1 MCLST
6 YTKRVLSFFLV
17 LGARYNKVQT
27 IIRYGLFHLKLN
39 FFFNYCS
46 LMNLLFID
54 LIAMLMSHKPCNRRQ
69 TKKYKKTQNKA
80 NADANVG

>member
-6 YTKRVLSFFLV
+6 YTKQALSVFLV
-17 LGARYNKVQT
+17 LRGKYNKVQT
-27 IIRYGLFHLKLN
+27 IIRYGLFCLKLK

-46 LMNLLFID
+46 LMNLLYID
-54 LIAMLMSHKPCNRRQ
+54 LIAMFMSHKQCNRRQ
-69 TKKYKKTQNKA
+69 TKKKKTQNKA